1 MSSRKKVKTE
11 NVSNTRASG
20 AITRNLSIQ
29 IQRLTDIETTENMNS
44 NNEPESTDI
53 SLLEVMMNENAFL
66 SAEM

>member
-29 IQRLTDIETTENMNS
+29 IQRLTDIETTEDMNS

-53 SLLEVMMNENAFL
+53 SLLEVMVNGNAFP

>member
-29 IQRLTDIETTENMNS
+29 IQRVTDIETTDDMNS

-53 SLLEVMMNENAFL
+53 SLLEVMVNENAFL